1 VLFFYPLDFTFVCP
15 TEIIAYSEK
24 QPEFD
29 KINAQAIAC
38 SVDSEY
44 THLAWVNTSRA
55 EGGLGTMKIPVVA
68 DLTKEIAAAYG
79 CLLPDGVALRA
90 TYIIDP
96 EGIVRHATV
105 NDLPVGRNV
114 DEAVRI
120 IQAFQYVADHGE
132 VCPAGWQPGQDTM
145 VPDPEKSKAYFS
157 AHG

>member
-1 VLFFYPLDFTFVCP
+1 
-15 TEIIAYSEK
+15 
-24 QPEFD
+24 
-29 KINAQAIAC
+29 
-38 SVDSEY
+38 
-44 THLAWVNTSRA
+44 
-55 EGGLGTMKIPVVA
+55 
-68 DLTKEIAAAYG
+68 
-79 CLLPDGVALRA
+79 VALRA

>member
-15 TEIIAYSEK
+15 TEIIAYGEK
-24 QPEFD
+24 QPAFD
-29 KINAQAIAC
+29 KINAQAMAC

-44 THLAWVNTSRA
+44 THLAWINTPRA
-55 EGGLGTMKIPVVA
+55 EGGLGDMKIPVIA

-79 CLLPDGVALRA
+79 CLLPGGVALRG

-96 EGIVRHATV
+96 DGIIRHITV

-114 DEAVRI
+114 DEAIRI

-132 VCPAGWQPGQDTM
+132 VCPAGWQPGDDTM
-145 VPDPEKSKAYFS
+145 VPDPERSKKYFG